1 MNPHG
6 TSGCKKIAV
15 HADEMISSICLHNP
29 HTHRGKMH
37 PEHSFNHR
45 ALKAEVLSVRKHLN
59 LRDFTV
65 AKKIRHN
72 AALYGGCR
80 IYTTSQ

>member
-1 MNPHG
+1 M
-6 TSGCKKIAV
+6 

-45 ALKAEVLSVRKHLN
+45 ALKAEVLSVRSILTSGILLLQKRSDIMLH
-59 LRDFTV
+59 FTV
-65 AKKIRHN
+65 A
-72 AALYGGCR
+72 AE
-80 IYTTSQ
+80 YTLHLNR